1 MVVGDLDLTFHLNKM
16 FIYKHIFFW
25 CSNPGGGS
33 SRGRRQK
40 HGEDVV
46 HTLKVSLE
54 DLYNGTTKK
63 LSLSRNIL
71 CQKCKGYF
79 LYLSLL
85 YSSLI
90 VLRGCSVYGC
100 MVPFTTLLQNYC
112 WSYLVLPPLSSFL
125 KLYLKLIVAGC
136 CYIKMYL

>member
-1 MVVGDLDLTFHLNKM
+1 M
-16 FIYKHIFFW
+16 FIYKHIVFW
-25 CSNPGGGS
+25 CSDPAGGS

-54 DLYNGTTKK
+54 DLYNGTSKK

-79 LYLSLL
+79 LYLK
-85 YSSLI
+85 LI
-90 VLRGCSVYGC
+90 VLGECLLYGC
-100 MVPFTTLLQNYC
+100 TVPFTTLLQNNC
-112 WSYLVLPPLSSFL
+112 WIYLVRPPLSFFL
-125 KLYLKLIVAGC
+125 KLYLKLTIAGC
-136 CYIKMYL
+136 YINMYQ

>member
-1 MVVGDLDLTFHLNKM
+1 V

-25 CSNPGGGS
+25 CSDPGGGS

-54 DLYNGTTKK
+54 DLYNGTSKK

-71 CQKCKGYF
+71 CQKCKGYISSTLAYWILHSRCF
-79 LYLSLL
+79 NGVFSLWLY
-85 YSSLI
+85 
-90 VLRGCSVYGC
+90 G
-100 MVPFTTLLQNYC
+100 
-112 WSYLVLPPLSSFL
+112 SF
-125 KLYLKLIVAGC
+125 YYTVA
-136 CYIKMYL
+136 K